1 MSAAEPVVV
10 VEQLTRTYETP
21 GGSVHAVRDVSFT
34 IPEGRLVALM
44 GRSGSGKT
52 TLLNCIGGLDVPTS
66 GRVVVDGVDLGRLD
80 ESARTAL
87 RRDRI
92 AFVFQTFGLLP
103 MLSAAENVG
112 LPLRLRRQDRRERE
126 RRVAELLDQVGLTE
140 HAGQRPDELSGG
152 QQQRVAIARALA
164 VGPALLIAD
173 EPTGQLDADSG
184 AEIVALLRSLVTAGA
199 TTVLL
204 STHDPVVQSAADE
217 TLRLADGVLVP

>member
-1 MSAAEPVVV
+1 VSDPGPVVL
-10 VEQLTRTYETP
+10 VEHLTRTYETP
-21 GGSVHAVRDVSFT
+21 GGPVRAVRDVSVT
-34 IPEGRLVALM
+34 VPRGRVVALV

-66 GRVVVDGVDLGRLD
+66 GRVVVDGVDLGGLD
-80 ESARTAL
+80 EGGRTAL
-87 RRDRI
+87 RQDRI

-112 LPLRLRRQDRRERE
+112 LPLRLRRQDRRARE
-126 RRVAELLDQVGLTE
+126 RRVAELLDQVGLAD

-164 VGPALLIAD
+164 VGPVLLIAD

-184 AEIVALLRSLVTAGA
+184 AEIVALLRSLAADGR

-204 STHDPVVQSAADE
+204 STHDPAVQAAADE
-217 TLRLADGVLVP
+217 TIRLADGALV